1 MQKTV
6 VLIWPWVNIKND
18 SIPLQIHDTRTPLWA
33 LALGTY
39 LKEKVPN
46 VKIHILDERIIDS
59 RAIMKKINHLKPD
72 IVGISLS
79 YLNYEKSL
87 MFAKR
92 AKSLNAKVVF
102 GGGYATIFR
111 KEIFKNRGPYS
122 NDYCVDI
129 IIQRDGEKAFYEY
142 ILKKPLDK
150 IKNLVYQ
157 DETGIK
163 ENFVELLN
171 LSSLPIPDRDLLD
184 VEEYFNLDRIFFNK
198 QEKQKLRCLNVYPHR
213 GCWWRDKTG
222 GCLFCSNL
230 EKPLRLRNVKILAK
244 EIDILISKYNTD
256 HIVIEA
262 EDFLGDIQWFKDFAR
277 AYRPYLDKYI
287 SRETLPFLR
296 ISTRAD
302 RITAETIKILKGIN
316 VSRVFIG
323 FESGDQERLMAI
335 NKGISLKAIMRA
347 ANSLNEHK
355 IGIAAGFILGLP
367 GETMETLQK
376 TLYLIKK
383 MSLLNY
389 VGVIYLQTLTPL
401 PSSPA
406 WEMLIKKT
414 GKTYRN
420 KDIIDWNR
428 VRKDWIKH
436 FCNLGRQDIIEAKE
450 EFRRLGRQQSKIH
463 FVLFDEIKF

>member
-6 VLIWPWVNIKND
+6 VLIWPWIDIKND
-18 SIPLQIHDTRTPLWA
+18 SIPLQIQDTRTPLWS

-39 LKEKVPN
+39 LKERVPN
-46 VKIHILDERIIDS
+46 VKIHILDERIIDYKT
-59 RAIMKKINHLKPD
+59 IVKKINYFKPD

-79 YLNYEKSL
+79 YLNYEKAL
-87 MFAKR
+87 MFARK
-92 AKSLNAKVVF
+92 AKLLNAKVVF
-102 GGGYATIFR
+102 GGGYATIFK

-122 NDYCVDI
+122 DDYCVDV

-142 ILKKPLDK
+142 FIGKPLNK

-157 DETGIK
+157 DEIGIK

-171 LSSLPIPDRDLLD
+171 LSNLPIPDRDLLN
-184 VEEYFNLDRIFFNK
+184 VREYFNLDRIFFNK
-198 QEKQKLRCLNVYPHR
+198 QGKQKLRCLNIYPHR

-230 EKPLRLRNVKILAK
+230 EKPLRLRNIKIFVK
-244 EIDILISKYNTD
+244 EIDILISKYNVD

-262 EDFLGDIQWFKDFAR
+262 EDFLGDIQWFKDFVKF
-277 AYRPYLDKYI
+277 YNSYLVKQA
-287 SRETLPFLR
+287 SSKSLPFLR

-302 RITAETIKILKGIN
+302 RITIETVRMLKKIN
-316 VSRVFIG
+316 VGRVFIG
-323 FESGDQERLMAI
+323 FESGDQECLMAI
-335 NKGISLKAIMRA
+335 NKGISLKDTIRA
-347 ANSLNEHK
+347 ANLLNKYK
-355 IGIAAGFILGLP
+355 IGLAAGFILGLP
-367 GETMETLQK
+367 GETAKTLQK
-376 TLYLIKK
+376 TLHLIKK
-383 MSLLNY
+383 ISLLDY

-406 WEMLIKKT
+406 WEMFIKKT
-414 GKTYRN
+414 GEIYKN
-420 KDIIDWNR
+420 KDIIDWNK

-436 FCNLGRQDIIEAKE
+436 FCNLEYQDIIRMKE
-450 EFRRLGRQQSKIH
+450 EFKRLGRQQNRIQ

>member
-6 VLIWPWVNIKND
+6 ALIWPWVDIEKD
-18 SIPLQIHDTRTPLWA
+18 SIPLQIQDTRTPLWA

-39 LKEKVPN
+39 LREKVPN

-59 RAIMKKINHLKPD
+59 RAIIKKINHLKPD

-87 MFAKR
+87 MFARK
-92 AKSLNAKVVF
+92 AKLLNAKVVF
-102 GGGYATIFR
+102 GGGYATIFK

-122 NDYCVDI
+122 DDYCVDV

-142 ILKKPLDK
+142 FLEKPLDK
-150 IKNLVYQ
+150 INNLVYQ
-157 DETGIK
+157 VNGKIK
-163 ENFVELLN
+163 ENFIEFLN
-171 LSSLPIPDRDLLD
+171 LSNLPIPDRDLLD
-184 VEEYFNLDRIFFNK
+184 VEKYFDLDRIFFNK
-198 QEKQKLRCLNVYPHR
+198 QEKHKLRCLNVYPHR

-222 GCLFCSNL
+222 GCLFCSHL
-230 EKPLRLRNVKILAK
+230 EKPLRLRNADIFAK
-244 EIDILISKYNTD
+244 EINILISKYNID

-262 EDFLGDIQWFKDFAR
+262 EDFLGNLQWFGDFVR
-277 AYRPYLDKYI
+277 AYRPYLDKYT
-287 SRETLPFLR
+287 SRKILPFLR

-302 RITAETIKILKGIN
+302 RITAKTVKILKEIN
-316 VSRVFIG
+316 VARVFIG
-323 FESGDQERLMAI
+323 FESGDQECLTAI
-335 NKGISLKAIMRA
+335 NKGILLKDTIRA
-347 ANSLNEHK
+347 ANLLNRHK
-355 IGIAAGFILGLP
+355 IGLAAGFILGLP
-367 GETMETLQK
+367 GETVKTLQK

-383 MSLLNY
+383 ISLLNY

-414 GKTYRN
+414 GETYRN

-428 VRKDWIKH
+428 VRKDWIKY
-436 FCNLGRQDIIEAKE
+436 FCNLRHQDIIEAKE
-450 EFRRLGRQQSKIH
+450 EFRRLGRQRNRIQ